1 LELLLSILLLLYTL
15 NFSSLKYYI
24 ITGESSG
31 DVHAANLVSEIKL
44 LDKKSDIRAWGGQ
57 RLSNENVSI
66 AKDIKKTS
74 FMGFWNVIKN
84 LNQIRRN
91 LNFCKKDIISFSPD
105 ALILV
110 DYPGFNLKI
119 AEFAKRKKIKVY
131 YYISPKVWAWNS
143 SRINKIKSFVDTLF
157 IIFPFEV
164 DFYSKFNINAIYVGN
179 PLLDEIKKNK
189 NKLSLKVTK
198 PIIALLPGSRLQ
210 EIKNILPAMLSVV
223 DYFSEYQFVIAA
235 NDIIDLN
242 VYNRIIKNK
251 NVSIVVGETYGLL
264 KNSKYALVASG
275 TATLEAALFNVPQ
288 IVCYKTSYFSYL
300 IAKLLIKTKY
310 ISLVNIILNRLV
322 VKELIQ
328 NNLNSKRL
336 KNELELMMKNSER
349 IKNYY
354 SQIRKKL
361 GEKCASKK
369 VAEIITSSI

>member
-1 LELLLSILLLLYTL
+1 MELLLSILFLLYTL

-210 EIKNILPAMLSVV
+210 EITNILPAMLSVV

-235 NDIIDLN
+235 NDIIDLK

-369 VAEIITSSI
+369 VAEIISSTI

>member
-1 LELLLSILLLLYTL
+1 MLYTL

-189 NKLSLKVTK
+189 NKLSLEVTK

-210 EIKNILPAMLSVV
+210 EITNILPAMLSVV

>member
-1 LELLLSILLLLYTL
+1 MELLLSILFLLYTL

-210 EIKNILPAMLSVV
+210 EITNILPAMLSVV

-235 NDIIDLN
+235 NDIIDLK

-369 VAEIITSSI
+369 VAEIICSTI

>member
-1 LELLLSILLLLYTL
+1 M
-15 NFSSLKYYI
+15 KYYI

-210 EIKNILPAMLSVV
+210 EITNILPAMLSVV
-223 DYFSEYQFVIAA
+223 DYFSEYQFVVAA

-336 KNELELMMKNSER
+336 KNELELMMKNSGR

>member
-1 LELLLSILLLLYTL
+1 MLYTL
-15 NFSSLKYYI
+15 NCSSLKYYI

-110 DYPGFNLKI
+110 DYPGFNLRI
-119 AEFAKRKKIKVY
+119 AEFAKKKKIKVY

-179 PLLDEIKKNK
+179 PLLDEIKNNK

-210 EIKNILPAMLSVV
+210 EITNILPAMLSVV

>member
-1 LELLLSILLLLYTL
+1 MLYTL

-119 AEFAKRKKIKVY
+119 AEFAKLKKIKVY

-189 NKLSLKVTK
+189 NKLSLEVTK

-210 EIKNILPAMLSVV
+210 EITNILPAMLSVV

-369 VAEIITSSI
+369 VAETITSSI